1 MSLLL
6 AAAPLAGAAVL
17 CAGLYYGLR
26 LEPAPRLQ
34 ESPQDSTR
42 AVLLPPPTAA
52 DIRTWERNLYEWAA
66 LRDPTLLVLPN
77 ERFGFSRE
85 RSARLDVPSAA
96 VPAYRFT
103 VTPIEPPALP
113 ALSLCGAA
121 VPLRERLA
129 GAVEPIQPA
138 AVAALAAEPLPRVT
152 FWRYPDGR
160 MANGL
165 PGFDAELHRAAWAD
179 GPLPRRPTGLSIRR
193 GDRLARLRVVVTEA
207 CGNPELDALAVGLL
221 RRHLI
226 AMVLPAAPAPEAA
239 PEFFP
244 VVGGEVELQVEW
256 AAPPPVAA
264 AG

>member
-6 AAAPLAGAAVL
+6 AAAPLAGAGLV
-17 CAGLYYGLR
+17 CAALGYGLR
-26 LEPAPRLQ
+26 LKPAPRLP

-52 DIRTWERNLYEWAA
+52 DIRTWERNLYDWAA

-85 RSARLDVPSAA
+85 RSARLEVPSAA
-96 VPAYRFT
+96 VPSYEFT
-103 VTPIEPPALP
+103 LTPIEPPALP
-113 ALSLCGAA
+113 ALSLCGAIA
-121 VPLRERLA
+121 PLRERLA
-129 GAVEPIQPA
+129 GAVEPIRPA
-138 AVAALAAEPLPRVT
+138 APPALAAEPLPRVT

-165 PGFDAELHRAAWAD
+165 PGFDAERHRDAWAD
-179 GPLPRRPTGLSIRR
+179 GPLPRRPTSLAVWR

-207 CGNPELDALAVGLL
+207 CGNPELDAMAVGLL
-221 RRHLI
+221 RQHL
-226 AMVLPAAPAPEAA
+226 ATLVLAAGAAPEAA
-239 PEFFP
+239 PEFLP
-244 VVGGEVELQVEW
+244 GVGQTVELQVEW
-256 AAPPPVAA
+256 AAPPAA